1 MPDSGGLIGMNEKFL
16 GVNARLDKVERF
28 RELDKEQITK
38 NEKKIDKLE
47 QRIEWQD
54 REIKSIMEDIKEI
67 HGDTRWLRRTIT
79 GAIIAALSTG
89 LLGGA
94 IGLLWTIV

>member
-1 MPDSGGLIGMNEKFL
+1 MPENGGLLGINEKFITT
-16 GVNARLDKVERF
+16 NSRMDKIERV
-28 RELDKEQITK
+28 REGDIERIQNI
-38 NEKKIDKLE
+38 EKKMDKLE
-47 QRIEWQD
+47 GRIDWQE

-67 HGDTRWLRRTIT
+67 HGDTKWLRRTIT

-94 IGLLWTIV
+94 IGILWTLV